1 MKKLICMVLF
11 SMLAAP
17 TFAQDRYIADK
28 LFTYMHS
35 GPSNQYRILGSID
48 AGEKV
53 KLIEVNKESGYS
65 HIADERGRTGW
76 VESRFIT
83 REVSN
88 TLRLPAL
95 EKELEEVKKLLAN
108 ARQNADSEK
117 AGLAESLELR
127 NQQIADLERNYAD
140 ISKQLTDSQSEIREL
155 RAKLDTQK
163 EDLLLKYFTYGGG
176 VAGIGL
182 LLGLVLPHIIPRRKR
197 PPCRMGISGIHR
209 IAKRSRK

>member
-65 HIADERGRTGW
+65 HITDERGRTGW

-197 PPCRMGISGIHR
+197 HPAGW
-209 IAKRSRK
+209 A

>member
-76 VESRFIT
+76 IESRFIT

-197 PPCRMGISGIHR
+197 HPAGW
-209 IAKRSRK
+209 A

>member
-1 MKKLICMVLF
+1 VKKLICMVLF

-197 PPCRMGISGIHR
+197 HPAGW
-209 IAKRSRK
+209 A

>member
-65 HIADERGRTGW
+65 HITDERGRTGW

-83 REVSN
+83 REESN

-197 PPCRMGISGIHR
+197 HPAGW
-209 IAKRSRK
+209 A

>member
-1 MKKLICMVLF
+1 MVLF

-65 HIADERGRTGW
+65 HITDERGRTGW

-197 PPCRMGISGIHR
+197 HPAGW
-209 IAKRSRK
+209 A

>member
-117 AGLAESLELR
+117 AGLSESLELR

-197 PPCRMGISGIHR
+197 HPAGW
-209 IAKRSRK
+209 A

>member
-88 TLRLPAL
+88 TLRYSTL

-197 PPCRMGISGIHR
+197 HPAGW
-209 IAKRSRK
+209 A

>member
-1 MKKLICMVLF
+1 M
-11 SMLAAP
+11 
-17 TFAQDRYIADK
+17 
-28 LFTYMHS
+28 
-35 GPSNQYRILGSID
+35 
-48 AGEKV
+48 
-53 KLIEVNKESGYS
+53 
-65 HIADERGRTGW
+65 
-76 VESRFIT
+76 
-83 REVSN
+83 SN

-197 PPCRMGISGIHR
+197 HPAGW
-209 IAKRSRK
+209 A

>member
-1 MKKLICMVLF
+1 MVLF

-65 HIADERGRTGW
+65 HITDERGRTGW

-83 REVSN
+83 REESN

-197 PPCRMGISGIHR
+197 HPAGW
-209 IAKRSRK
+209 A

>member
-1 MKKLICMVLF
+1 MVLF

-53 KLIEVNKESGYS
+53 KLLDVNKDSGYS
-65 HIADERGRTGW
+65 QVADERGRTGW

-88 TLRLPAL
+88 ALRLPAL
-95 EKELEEVKKLLAN
+95 EKELAEVKKQLAN

-127 NQQIADLERNYAD
+127 NQQIADLERNYGD
-140 ISKQLTDSQSEIREL
+140 ISKQLTDSQTEIREL

-182 LLGLVLPHIIPRRKR
+182 LLGLVLPHIVPRRKR
-197 PPCRMGISGIHR
+197 HPAGW
-209 IAKRSRK
+209 A

>member
-35 GPSNQYRILGSID
+35 GPNQYRILGSID

-88 TLRLPAL
+88 NLRLPAL

-197 PPCRMGISGIHR
+197 HPAGW
-209 IAKRSRK
+209 A

>member
-176 VAGIGL
+176 VAGVGL

-197 PPCRMGISGIHR
+197 HPAGW
-209 IAKRSRK
+209 A

>member
-176 VAGIGL
+176 GAGIGL

-197 PPCRMGISGIHR
+197 HPAGW
-209 IAKRSRK
+209 A

>member
-1 MKKLICMVLF
+1 MVLF

-140 ISKQLTDSQSEIREL
+140 ISKQLTDSQNEIREL

-197 PPCRMGISGIHR
+197 HPAGW
-209 IAKRSRK
+209 A

>member
-197 PPCRMGISGIHR
+197 HPAG
-209 IAKRSRK
+209 